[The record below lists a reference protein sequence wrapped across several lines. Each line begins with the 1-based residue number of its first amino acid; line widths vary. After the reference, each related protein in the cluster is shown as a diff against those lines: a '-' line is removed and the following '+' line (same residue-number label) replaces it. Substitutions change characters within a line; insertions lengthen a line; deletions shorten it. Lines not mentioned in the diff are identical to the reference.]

1 MTQVMWKPIRPKD
14 WVQLEKVINEIWRLL
29 NVNTSLSEINANIL
43 TVIADIATNASDID
57 ALEAAV
63 AGLDAVA
70 GSDGQIQFNESDKH
84 AADAELTFNPTTKT
98 VTTRKLVVDRLLA
111 GGVHE

>member
-1 MTQVMWKPIRPKD
+1 MAQVQWKPIRPKD

-29 NVNTSLSEINANIL
+29 NVNISLSEINDSIL
-43 TVIADIATNASDID
+43 TALSDIATNASDID

-70 GSDGQIQFNESDKH
+70 GSDGEIQFNKSDKH
-84 AADAELTFNPTTKT
+84 AADSELTFNSTTKT

-111 GGVHE
+111 GGVH